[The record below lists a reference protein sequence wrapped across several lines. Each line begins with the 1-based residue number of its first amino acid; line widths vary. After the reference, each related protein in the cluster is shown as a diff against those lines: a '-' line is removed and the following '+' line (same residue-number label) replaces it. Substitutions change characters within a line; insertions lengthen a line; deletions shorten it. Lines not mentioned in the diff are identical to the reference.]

1 MKGEICE
8 ELLNQ
13 EHRSKHSRKLNV
25 EQERIID
32 ARDNLI
38 AIKKRSRTKHI
49 ENPMNLGKN
58 YMNKFEQNKKRKQK
72 TNRRLPKQNRRK
84 DHNNILTI
92 ISFFG
97 DFERRRRYMN
107 SIQRNAIEWRKE
119 NNKSKQNLNPRNWD

>member
-107 SIQRNAIEWRKE
+107 SIQRNAIE
-119 NNKSKQNLNPRNWD
+119 